1 MKLKGEKKQLKK
13 LEQFIWQLSVQFDL
27 TYAALL
33 LASHLL
39 WFPSLDYFS
48 FFCLKS
54 FDSWVV
60 ALCKEKKRKFQNF
73 LWKKQK
79 ELQKEP
85 KINLHWSQY
94 KSKG

>member
-1 MKLKGEKKQLKK
+1 MKLKGGKKQLKK

-60 ALCKEKKRKFQNF
+60 ALCKEKKEISKFS
-73 LWKKQK
+73 LEETKGT
-79 ELQKEP
+79 
-85 KINLHWSQY
+85 
-94 KSKG
+94 SKGAKD